1 MELKVKASRN
11 AMRALKNF
19 MFESRYEYECRECRE
34 CCECSENDK
43 IEQIIADIREDIE
56 EKFAEAEEDGK
67 KVLGCKLKAELITID
82 EDDTPF
88 DVIMEIAKS
97 AYEAND
103 IGVLKKISEL
113 VQEALEDEEE

>member
-19 MFESRYEYECRECRE
+19 MFESRYEYELKE
-34 CCECSENDK
+34 CCECSENDR
-43 IEQIIADIREDIE
+43 IEQIIADIREEIE

-67 KVLGCKLKAELITID
+67 KVLGCKLNAELITID

-97 AYEAND
+97 AYNNNDLETLTKIAELAKEA
-103 IGVLKKISEL
+103 IE
-113 VQEALEDEEE
+113 EDEEE